1 MPTQCSSTEHRLTA
15 LLDDWRNGVN
25 DAPDELFR
33 LVYHELKRIA
43 RRHMRNE
50 APGHS
55 LQTTAL
61 VNEAYIR
68 LLDQAHVSWQNRAH
82 FYAIAAQTMRRILV
96 DRARGRARIKR
107 GGDAYRIS
115 LDQADGFDV
124 ESSKDLLALD
134 EALQVLA
141 SIDPRRSRVVE
152 LRFFGG
158 LTNAEIAEVLEVAP
172 NTVIRDWNMARAW
185 LYHEISGKEV
195 VGDGE

>member
-185 LYHEISGKEV
+185 LYHEISGKEL

>member
-1 MPTQCSSTEHRLTA
+1 MHTQCSSTEHRLTA